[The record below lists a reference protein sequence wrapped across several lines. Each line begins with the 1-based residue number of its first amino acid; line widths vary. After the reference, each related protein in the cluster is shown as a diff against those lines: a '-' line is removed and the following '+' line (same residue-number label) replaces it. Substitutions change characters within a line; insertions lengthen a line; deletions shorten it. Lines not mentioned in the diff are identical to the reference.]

1 MRLKFK
7 NPPHH
12 CADIALVRTSA
23 KGELKR
29 LRFDTKN
36 LARRETGCY
45 LAVVQMLWLIAQ
57 RRQESI
63 VSPVLIDRGDQP
75 NTGPRVRDGL
85 IQMPIAMKQLC

>member
-12 CADIALVRTSA
+12 CADIALVHTSA
-23 KGELKR
+23 KGEIKR

-45 LAVVQMLWLIAQ
+45 LTLVQMLWLIAQ
-57 RRQESI
+57 SRQESI
-63 VSPVLIDRGDQP
+63 VSPMLIDKGDHP
-75 NTGPRVRDGL
+75 DTGPWVCDGFL
-85 IQMPIAMKQLC
+85 QMPLAMKQLC

>member
-12 CADIALVRTSA
+12 CADNTLVRTST
-23 KGELKR
+23 KEELKR

-45 LAVVQMLWLIAQ
+45 LVVVQMLWLIAH

-63 VSPVLIDRGDQP
+63 VSPVLINRGDHP
-75 NTGPRVRDGL
+75 DTGPWVCDGL